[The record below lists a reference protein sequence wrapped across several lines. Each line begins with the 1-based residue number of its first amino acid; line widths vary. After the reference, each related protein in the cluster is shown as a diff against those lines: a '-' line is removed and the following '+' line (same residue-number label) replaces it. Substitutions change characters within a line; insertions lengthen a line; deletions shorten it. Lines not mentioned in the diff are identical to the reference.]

1 MLQRLV
7 PRLILASASV
17 SRQTLLRAAGL
28 IFAIQ
33 PADVEEAEVKRA
45 ARADGASADVAAL
58 KLAELKARRVARRDP
73 DALVI
78 GADQILTCG
87 GEWFDKPADVPAAAV
102 QLRTLRG
109 RTHAL
114 ATAVVCLRDGQHV
127 WHHVVQP
134 RLTMRQFSD
143 SFLDAY
149 LAVEGSEVI
158 TTVGAYRLEGRGIH
172 LFEQIEGEHAAILGL
187 PLLELLGFLRR
198 HGVLGA

>member
-1 MLQRLV
+1 MLQRPV
-7 PRLILASASV
+7 PRLILASAST
-17 SRQTLLRAAGL
+17 SRQAVLRAAGL

-33 PADVEEAEVKRA
+33 PADVDEAEVKRT
-45 ARADGASADVAAL
+45 ARADSASAAAAAL
-58 KLAELKARRVARRDP
+58 KLAELKARRVASRDP
-73 DALVI
+73 EALVI

-87 GEWFDKPADVPAAAV
+87 DEWFDKPADVSAAAT

-114 ATAVVCLRDGQHV
+114 ATAVVCLWDGQRA
-127 WHHVVQP
+127 WHHVAEP

-149 LAVEGSEVI
+149 LAVEGSEVT
-158 TTVGAYRLEGRGIH
+158 TTVGAYRLEGRGTL
-172 LFEQIEGEHAAILGL
+172 LFERIEGEHTAILGL

-198 HGVLGA
+198 HGVLAV